1 MRKSSTPRS
10 NGHAGGNEK
19 PNGPNGK
26 DVASAER
33 GRAASVDAKGASVA
47 HAGVATTSAGADHTA
62 YAEAALAPNGK
73 PKNRGPAR
81 RGAQVSNA
89 AQTTSTSTPVPPG
102 RRPLPENGADFIESL
117 HAGADFARIGVKLL
131 NSTDEK
137 IVKSVWERM
146 LDIKYGESG
155 VRDDA
160 PAVIF
165 GGRGPTRD

>member
-1 MRKSSTPRS
+1 MLRGTASLTDPMARTSLRLSGAGPPGRAGS
-10 NGHAGGNEK
+10 AAAGG
-19 PNGPNGK
+19 
-26 DVASAER
+26 
-33 GRAASVDAKGASVA
+33 AASVDATGASVA
-47 HAGVATTSAGADHTA
+47 HAGVSTAAAGADHTA
-62 YAEAALAPNGK
+62 YAEAAHAPNGK
-73 PKNRGPAR
+73 LKRKKPLRKGTHD
-81 RGAQVSNA
+81 SNEA
-89 AQTTSTSTPVPPG
+89 DTLTPVPPG

-117 HAGADFARIGVKLL
+117 HAGADFAHIGVKLL
-131 NSTDEK
+131 NSADEK